1 MYAVIKTGGKQYKVA
16 KDDVIAVEK
25 LDAANGASV
34 ELTEVLL
41 VGNGKD
47 QTTGTPLVDG
57 ATVAAEVVT
66 QTRGKKILVF
76 KKKRRKDYRR
86 TRGHRQLVT
95 MLRITDILTDGKK
108 PAKKAAAATPKAEAK
123 PAAMPKAEAKP
134 AAAPKAETKPAAA
147 PKAKPAAPKPKAKP
161 APKAKAEAKPADK
174 APAKPKAKP
183 AAKKPAAKTET
194 KAKPATKKPAAKKP
208 AAKKP
213 AAKKPA
219 TKKPAAKKPA
229 AKKPKE

>member
-16 KDDVIAVEK
+16 KDDLIAVEK
-25 LDAANGASV
+25 LDAENGASV

-108 PAKKAAAATPKAEAK
+108 PAKKAAAAA
-123 PAAMPKAEAKP
+123 PKAEAKP
-134 AAAPKAETKPAAA
+134 AAAPKAETKPAPT
-147 PKAKPAAPKPKAKP
+147 PKAETKPAAEPKPEAKP
-161 APKAKAEAKPADK
+161 APKAKADAKPAEK

-183 AAKKPAAKTET
+183 VAKKPAAKTET
-194 KAKPATKKPAAKKP
+194 KAKPAAKKPAAKKP

-213 AAKKPA
+213 AAKKP
-219 TKKPAAKKPA
+219 
-229 AKKPKE
+229 KE

>member
-25 LDAANGASV
+25 LDAENGASV

-108 PAKKAAAATPKAEAK
+108 PAKKAAAAAPKAQ
-123 PAAMPKAEAKP
+123 
-134 AAAPKAETKPAAA
+134 AAPKAETKPA
-147 PKAKPAAPKPKAKP
+147 PEP
-161 APKAKAEAKPADK
+161 KAEAKPAPK
-174 APAKPKAKP
+174 PKTEAKPAAKPADKPKAKP
-183 AAKKPAAKTET
+183 AAKKPADKTET
-194 KAKPATKKPAAKKP
+194 KAKPAAKKP

-213 AAKKPA
+213 ADKKPAAKKPVA
-219 TKKPAAKKPA
+219 KKPAAKKPA

>member
-25 LDAANGASV
+25 LDAENGASV

-108 PAKKAAAATPKAEAK
+108 PAKKAAAAAPKAQ
-123 PAAMPKAEAKP
+123 AAP
-134 AAAPKAETKPAAA
+134 AAAPKAETKPA
-147 PKAKPAAPKPKAKP
+147 PEP
-161 APKAKAEAKPADK
+161 KAEAKPAPEPK
-174 APAKPKAKP
+174 TEAKPAAKPAAKPKAKP
-183 AAKKPAAKTET
+183 AAKKPADKTET
-194 KAKPATKKPAAKKP
+194 KAKPAAKKPAAKKP

-219 TKKPAAKKPA
+219 AKKPAAKKPAAKKPA

>member
-25 LDAANGASV
+25 LDAENGASV
-34 ELTEVLL
+34 ELTEVLM

-86 TRGHRQLVT
+86 TKGHRQLVT

-108 PAKKAAAATPKAEAK
+108 PAKKAAAA
-123 PAAMPKAEAKP
+123 
-134 AAAPKAETKPAAA
+134 APKAETKPEPKPEAKPTPKTEAKPE
-147 PKAKPAAPKPKAKP
+147 PKAETK
-161 APKAKAEAKPADK
+161 PKAKAEAKPA
-174 APAKPKAKP
+174 AKKP
-183 AAKKPAAKTET
+183 AAKPKTKAKPAAKTET
-194 KAKPATKKPAAKKP
+194 KAKPAAKKPAAKKP

-219 TKKPAAKKPA
+219 AKKPAAKKPA

>member
-25 LDAANGASV
+25 LDAENGASV

-47 QTTGTPLVDG
+47 HTTGTPLVDG

-66 QTRGKKILVF
+66 QARSKKILVF

-108 PAKKAAAATPKAEAK
+108 PAKTAAAAAPKAAAAAPAAAPKAEAK
-123 PAAMPKAEAKP
+123 PAPE
-134 AAAPKAETKPAAA
+134 
-147 PKAKPAAPKPKAKP
+147 
-161 APKAKAEAKPADK
+161 AKAEAKAENKPA
-174 APAKPKAKP
+174 AKP
-183 AAKKPAAKTET
+183 AAKKPEDKPET
-194 KAKPATKKPAAKKP
+194 KAKPAAKKPAAKKP

>member
-25 LDAANGASV
+25 LDAENGASV

-47 QTTGTPLVDG
+47 HTTGTPLVDG

-108 PAKKAAAATPKAEAK
+108 PAKKAAAAA
-123 PAAMPKAEAKP
+123 PKAEAKP
-134 AAAPKAETKPAAA
+134 AAAPKAETKPAAE
-147 PKAKPAAPKPKAKP
+147 PKPEAKP
-161 APKAKAEAKPADK
+161 APKAKAEAKPAAKPAEK

-194 KAKPATKKPAAKKP
+194 KAKPAAKKPAAKKP

-219 TKKPAAKKPA
+219 AKKPAAKKPA